1 MSEQSTINKLIEM
14 RLTAMANA
22 LIIQSED
29 PKLKDVSFEDRL
41 AILVDIEYSSRKSNR
56 LKRLIKNA
64 GFDQPEASVV
74 DIDYTSGRKL
84 NKDLILRLATCDY
97 ITEYLNVFITGATG
111 SGKSYLA
118 CALGME
124 ACKHFY
130 NTKYVRMPDLLLDL
144 KMAREE
150 NHFKKTPGKYA
161 NPTLLI
167 LDECQA
173 ER

>member
-1 MSEQSTINKLIEM
+1 M
-14 RLTAMANA
+14 
-22 LIIQSED
+22 
-29 PKLKDVSFEDRL
+29 
-41 AILVDIEYSSRKSNR
+41 LVDIEYSSRKSNR

-64 GFDQPEASVV
+64 SFDQPEASVV

-150 NHFKKTPGKYA
+150 NHQPSFAHSTARKDGMINLVA
-161 NPTLLI
+161 VHLHLQMQSWI
-167 LDECQA
+167 A
-173 ER
+173 